1 VRRLAEVGDPVRRA
15 LIALALALAVAGAT
29 ALALGADGEG
39 SQGKR
44 YEIVLDNAFGLS
56 EGGDLRVAGV
66 RAGTTGEARVIRGG
80 RRPLAVVEAQ
90 VTEKGFADLRAD
102 AGCEVRP
109 QSFIGEY
116 YVDCQPGTS
125 RERLPEGGRVPVE
138 QTSSAIPLDLVNDV
152 MRLPYRQRLRIIV
165 GELGAG
171 LAGRPEELSEVLGR
185 AHPGLRETEETLRIL
200 GRQTRTIERFVAD
213 AGTVV
218 SALESRKRDVTR
230 FVREAGQTAEVA
242 ASRRDR
248 LAETFDRLPAF
259 LGELDPYMLRLGQ
272 LAGAQS
278 PVLRDLRAG
287 SDELDTLLTR
297 LPPFA
302 DAGRPALAALGDA
315 ALVGR
320 RAVRESEEELDEL
333 RRLARDAPGL
343 AKPLRQFLETIDD
356 RERAVEPDARAAAT
370 DPPAPDKT
378 HISRGRGGFTGMEA
392 IWNFFFWQALTT
404 NGLDDIGHV
413 LRVAI
418 TVMPGGCS
426 DYFFTRG
433 EEPEEQRTFDECNQ
447 WMGPY
452 QPGINAPD
460 PTEGGASAAAAPA
473 STPSPPAGGGTPP
486 GAAGPATRDAGTA
499 PLLDYLLR
507 P

>member
-1 VRRLAEVGDPVRRA
+1 VRRA
-15 LIALALALAVAGAT
+15 LLALAVLIGVAGA
-29 ALALGADGEG
+29 ALALGANGDG
-39 SQGKR
+39 SVGKR

-56 EGGDLRVAGV
+56 EGGDFRVAGV
-66 RAGTTGEARVIRGG
+66 RAGTTGEARVIRG
-80 RRPLAVVEAQ
+80 RRPVALVEAQ
-90 VTEKGFADLRAD
+90 VTEPGFADLRAD
-102 AGCEVRP
+102 ARCEVKP

-125 RERLPEGGRVPVE
+125 DERLPDGGRVPVG
-138 QTSSAIPLDLVNDV
+138 QTSSAIPLDLVNDI

-171 LAGRPEELSEVLGR
+171 LAGRPEDLSEVLRR
-185 AHPGLRETEETLRIL
+185 AHPGLRETTETLRVL
-200 GRQTRTIERFVAD
+200 GRQTETIERFVAD
-213 AGTVV
+213 ADAVV
-218 SALESRKRDVTR
+218 GELERRKRDVTR
-230 FVREAGQTAEVA
+230 FVREAGQTADVA
-242 ASRRDR
+242 ASRREQ

-272 LAGAQS
+272 LTGAQA

-287 SDELDTLLTR
+287 ADELDTFLTR

-302 DAGRPALAALGDA
+302 EAGRPALAALGDA

-320 RAVRESEEELDEL
+320 RAVRETEEELGEL
-333 RRLARDAPGL
+333 RRLAREAPGL
-343 AKPLRQFLETIDD
+343 AKPLRQFLQTIDD
-356 RERAVEPDARAAAT
+356 RDRAVEIDARATAT

-378 HISRGRGGFTGMEA
+378 HIRGRGGFTGMEA

-404 NGLDDIGHV
+404 NGLDDVGHV
-413 LRVAI
+413 LRAAI
-418 TVMPGGCS
+418 TVDVGGCS
-426 DYFFTRG
+426 EYFFARG
-433 EEPEEQRTFDECNQ
+433 EEPEEQRAFDECNG
-447 WMGPY
+447 WLGPY

-460 PTEGGASAAAAPA
+460 PTEDSAAAASAAASEATPPEPA
-473 STPSPPAGGGTPP
+473 SAPPAPTDR
-486 GAAGPATRDAGTA
+486 AAPLRDGGTA

>member
-1 VRRLAEVGDPVRRA
+1 VRRA
-15 LIALALALAVAGAT
+15 LLALALVLGVAGA
-29 ALALGADGEG
+29 ALAIGANEDG
-39 SQGKR
+39 SRDKR

-56 EGGDLRVAGV
+56 EGGDFRVAGV

-80 RRPLAVVEAQ
+80 RRPLAVVEAE
-90 VTEKGFADLRAD
+90 VTERGFADLRAD
-102 AGCEVRP
+102 ARCEVRP

-125 RERLPEGGRVPVE
+125 DERLRDGDRVPVE

-171 LAGRPEELSEVLGR
+171 LAGRPEELSEVLRR
-185 AHPGLRETEETLRIL
+185 AHPGLRETDEALRIL
-200 GRQTRTIERFVAD
+200 GRQTWTIEDFVAD
-213 AGTVV
+213 ADTVV
-218 SALESRKRDVTR
+218 AELERRKRDVTR
-230 FVREAGQTAEVA
+230 FVREAAQTADVA

-248 LAETFDRLPAF
+248 LAQTFDRLPAF
-259 LGELDPYMLRLGQ
+259 LNELDPYMLRLGQ
-272 LAGAQS
+272 LAEAQA
-278 PVLRDLRAG
+278 PLLRDLRAG

-320 RAVRESEEELDEL
+320 RAVRETEEELGEL
-333 RRLARDAPGL
+333 RRLAREAPGL
-343 AKPLRQFLETIDD
+343 AKPLRQFLQTIDD
-356 RERAVEPDARAAAT
+356 RDRAVEPDARAAAT

-378 HISRGRGGFTGMEA
+378 HISGGRGGFTGMEA

-413 LRVAI
+413 LRVGI
-418 TVMPGGCS
+418 TVLPGGCS
-426 DYFFTRG
+426 DYFYARG
-433 EEPEEQRTFDECNQ
+433 EEPEEQKTFDECNQ
-447 WMGPY
+447 WLGPY

-460 PTEGGASAAAAPA
+460 PTEGAAGAASAAPA
-473 STPSPPAGGGTPP
+473 TTPSPPATD
-486 GAAGPATRDAGTA
+486 PAPRRDFGTA